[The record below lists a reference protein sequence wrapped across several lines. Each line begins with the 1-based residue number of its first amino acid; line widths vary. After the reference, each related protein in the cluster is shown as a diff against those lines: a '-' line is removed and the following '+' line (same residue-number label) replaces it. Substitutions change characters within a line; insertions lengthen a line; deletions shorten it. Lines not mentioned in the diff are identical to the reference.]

1 MKLSKKITAGF
12 VALALGTSVLVAPQA
27 DALPKEFVSPPG
39 LNMGYAFGCK
49 NTLSHSVEHTQQARN
64 YELSHAAGKSAGTI
78 RIDDQ
83 KNRVST
89 VYAWASV
96 DNTGD
101 RVSRFAEVELELRN
115 IATPG
120 VDIEYKIQPVKPGK
134 YTFEGHSFVPS
145 RAESVTVNVT
155 GASATNDAKLRVAPG
170 KAGSVTSQ
178 IPAPSATGQHTYMW
192 KVTIPMGGNL
202 TDFNTQ
208 VRTVF
213 KNQVAPWP
221 IETETCQPM
230 IPTEKPTEAI
240 IADGR
245 EYKTS
250 ITVSNTKDD
259 FKRLGGKAYSNGKA
273 IDGAKVRVD
282 ANGAVY
288 VTLPKGATG
297 SVDNS
302 KPVNVQVEIIA
313 EPHDE
318 TNDLPIES
326 YNSPQVLRVQ
336 NSQRPGTTDHNQKQF
351 LGTVPIQK
359 FAPSYPAE
367 KSVAAGESVK
377 IDLNAFNDKVRGK
390 SIATK
395 YEVKKSSSNL
405 FTPTVDSKTGQLTV
419 KADKNSPTGTTQSF
433 EVTATYP
440 DGSKD
445 TLTTRVKVVAKPG
458 PTATLAIPGPSD
470 PSTPATSKPESST
483 LATSKPVT
491 SAPETSKPAP
501 STTPRETVTATTT
514 ATPTSGKPAPG
525 GSTTTVTTIPA
536 KNTEPSTPESTG
548 KVTTT
553 VTTTTYPVV
562 PTDEPQPN
570 PTTTPNIGRGE
581 TNPTIIIQ
589 IPGLKPGTD
598 LKDLKI
604 EGLPEGWTYQIGDD
618 GRIVVVPAPN
628 ATPGQKVDLTI
639 KVPEGEGT
647 KDVKFEVK
655 VPGAEGQ
662 NGGTAVYVYF
672 PGHTVNSGPTNNFDF
687 PKDWK
692 VDRVNDN
699 VFIITVPENGTKEG
713 TITLPGGGTINVN
726 VNVDGKGGTTV
737 VPGGNGQSSAKGDA
751 KCLEEMSSDALP
763 FIWLAPLGILL
774 AVGAPIVA
782 LFGSE
787 LGQSMAAVQG
797 AFNRDFPNAGNG
809 GNDRPQSNVA
819 AQLQIEAARLQGAI
833 GPELGQAAAI
843 GLALTGL
850 TALIGTILSYCLPNA
865 EPPQSSKKLRAAFN
879 KEGNG
884 SSQSERGAGAKDA
897 KDAKDAPAAAN

>member
-1 MKLSKKITAGF
+1 MKLSKKITAGV
-12 VALALGTSVLVAPQA
+12 VALALGTSAIVAPNA
-27 DALPKEFVSPPG
+27 HALPAEFVSPPG
-39 LNMGYAFGCK
+39 LNIGYQSGCK
-49 NTLSHSVEHTQQARN
+49 NTVSHSSETGQQRRTYESQPTAGMVLGSLRTEDRENGKVEYLVWAKYVPLGERASRHAVLKFDIRN
-64 YELSHAAGKSAGTI
+64 QGTKGISKPFDYEIS
-78 RIDDQ
+78 
-83 KNRVST
+83 
-89 VYAWASV
+89 
-96 DNTGD
+96 
-101 RVSRFAEVELELRN
+101 
-115 IATPG
+115 
-120 VDIEYKIQPVKPGK
+120 PVKPGK
-134 YTFEGHSFVPS
+134 YQVTGGISDGTASE
-145 RAESVTVNVT
+145 TVNVT
-155 GASATNDAKLRVAPG
+155 KTQWPANSTGNLKLGESTIDNSEARMPWAQLG
-170 KAGSVTSQ
+170 F
-178 IPAPSATGQHTYMW
+178 TGTTEQTYAW
-192 KVTIPMGGNL
+192 KVTVPWDKSNRDVFNSAVRPVL
-202 TDFNTQ
+202 TN
-208 VRTVF
+208 
-213 KNQVAPWP
+213 KSEPWP
-221 IETETCQPM
+221 IETDNCQPM
-230 IPTEKPTEAI
+230 LPSEKKTAAI
-240 IADGR
+240 IADGK
-245 EYKTS
+245 EYKTA
-250 ITVSNTKDD
+250 ITVSNAKDD
-259 FKRLGGKAYSNGKA
+259 FKRLTGNVYSNGKL
-273 IDGAKVRVD
+273 IDNAKVRVN
-282 ANGAVY
+282 AQGEVY
-288 VTLPKGATG
+288 VTLPKGSTG
-297 SVDNS
+297 ELDNR
-302 KPVNVQVEIIA
+302 KPANVQVEIIA
-313 EPHDE
+313 NPREE
-318 TNDLPIES
+318 TNDLPYES

-336 NSQRPGTTDHNQKQF
+336 NPQRSGTTDHNQKKF

-483 LATSKPVT
+483 PATSKPVT

-501 STTPRETVTATTT
+501 STTPRETVSVTTT

-525 GSTTTVTTIPA
+525 GSTTTVTTTPA
-536 KNTEPSTPESTG
+536 KNTETSTSESTG

-553 VTTTTYPVV
+553 VTTTTSPVV

-604 EGLPEGWTYQIGDD
+604 EGLPEGWTYQIGDN
-618 GRIVVVPAPN
+618 GRIVIVPAPN
-628 ATPGQKVDLTI
+628 ATPGQRVDLTI
-639 KVPEGEGT
+639 KVPEGEGA

-699 VFIITVPENGTKEG
+699 VFIIAVPENGTKEG

-782 LFGSE
+782 LFGNE

-884 SSQSERGAGAKDA
+884 SSQSERGAKSAE
-897 KDAKDAPAAAN
+897 AAN